1 MTGYSTGAAN
11 LLASD
16 GTFNYQY
23 DADGN
28 RTVRTRISNAYASDY
43 QTQYSY
49 DYRNRLTDQE
59 SFDNNG
65 VLTKH
70 VHYVYDVLD
79 REIGEQIDDT
89 GGGTYDRTLRFVLD
103 GAQPVEQFDANGN
116 QTERNLVAPSP
127 SGVDAVMAQEGITT
141 QGQSGTTTWT
151 LPDNLGTPRDTVNN
165 NSAVVDHVITD
176 AYGQVASQ
184 TNPSAQPWNGFAG
197 GHADI
202 ATGDVTNLERQ
213 YDPSTGGWTTK
224 DPIGLSGGD
233 ANTGRYVGNSPTNGT
248 DPSGELSAWQW
259 MAMAVTPMIAWP
271 FILLGN
277 TQAANAVLAQH
288 RAAAEQ
294 AMRQQQSSWLDN
306 YSSWFQANV
315 PGGTTWVEMMAPQIQ
330 GMLGNNYLAHASDGQ
345 LLTITTIAATGT
357 VLTGMAGTAVAGAVG
372 ATGYAGAAITG
383 AVGGAGQYLS
393 WTMGGQA
400 VSGGQSNP
408 PTLSGLATNTAG
420 GALGGMGG
428 HAVGQLGGWIW
439 NGAVP
444 CSLGGGATCFTA
456 GTQVLVP
463 GSIDAAL
470 ASPQHT
476 ATDIGADS
484 NEENR
489 WIWSLLLVGV
499 GVGGY
504 AAAKRKSP
512 RQEEKRR
519 EAALRALFGDEFDK
533 LNSDDEG
540 AWPMKSD
547 EPHDHHRRI
556 DALCDALFQGDD
568 FLQDNAACAA
578 EPVAAA
584 LPVCASTAAA
594 QEARRRPKQAKR
606 TAQATRLE
614 SPSGEPRRHPRRAAS
629 SRHTGA
635 AWLVACLVLAALF
648 GLRPPAAPQPATLG
662 SARGVG
668 ISAAAPRH
676 VTRSIEEIRVGQRVL
691 GENPDL
697 AEWEHGTQTAVDPA
711 AWRLVRLR
719 AEGRWDDG
727 TLDTVEVE
735 TLQPLSWIA
744 ASGARV
750 GRSVPIPCDLEEL
763 ALPLDLHGTVTAIEP
778 CPMLEDGLGH
788 LVQLT
793 VNHLNNTVYDLVVAE
808 SAGRSETINPT
819 GIHRFY
825 SDTRRDWV
833 AAQNLRIGETLRGLD
848 GPLTVARLSRR
859 PGTDRVYNM
868 AVEGE
873 HVYHV
878 SAAGA
883 LVHNAYG
890 QPSGP
895 LGNTFS
901 GNATPDEALSAAE
914 AWLGNSYS
922 EVAPGVFQ

>member
-49 DYRNRLTDQE
+49 DYRNRLTDE
-59 SFDNNG
+59 EFFDNNG

-89 GGGTYDRTLRFVLD
+89 GGGSYDRTMRYVLD
-103 GAQPVEQFDANGN
+103 GAQPVAQFDANGN
-116 QTERNLVAPSP
+116 LMQRNLVAPSA
-127 SGVDAVMAQEGITT
+127 SGGDAVMAQEGITF
-141 QGQSGTTTWT
+141 QGQSGT
-151 LPDNLGTPRDTVNN
+151 N
-165 NSAVVDHVITD
+165 A
-176 AYGQVASQ
+176 
-184 TNPSAQPWNGFAG
+184 SAQPWNGFAG
-197 GHADI
+197 GYADI

-294 AMRQQQSSWLDN
+294 SMRQQQSSWLDN

-357 VLTGMAGTAVAGAVG
+357 VLTGMAGTALAGAVG

-420 GALGGMGG
+420 GAVGGMGG

-439 NGAVP
+439 NGVVP

-463 GSIDAAL
+463 GSIDAART
-470 ASPQHT
+470 SPHHT
-476 ATDIGADS
+476 ATDAGADS

-499 GVGGY
+499 SVGGY
-504 AAAKRKSP
+504 AVAKRKA
-512 RQEEKRR
+512 RREEEKRR
-519 EAALRALFGDEFDK
+519 EAALRALFGDNFDK
-533 LNSDDEG
+533 LNPDEDE

-568 FLQDNAACAA
+568 FLQDNAACAS

-584 LPVCASTAAA
+584 LPVGASTAAA
-594 QEARRRPKQAKR
+594 QQARRRPKQAKR
-606 TAQATRLE
+606 IAPATRLE
-614 SPSGEPRRHPRRAAS
+614 SRSGEPRRRPSRAPLS
-629 SRHTGA
+629 HHVGA

-648 GLRPPAAPQPATLG
+648 GLRPPAAPQQVSYASAGGIYNSFGYSTPIRLMLRFLFRTKENVIQIGGVKRTLVL
-662 SARGVG
+662 S
-668 ISAAAPRH
+668 P
-676 VTRSIEEIRVGQRVL
+676 EEYFVDLEVL
-691 GENPDL
+691 DVFKRFYDIL
-697 AEWEHGTQTAVDPA
+697 
-711 AWRLVRLR
+711 
-719 AEGRWDDG
+719 GRW
-727 TLDTVEVE
+727 TLSFSS
-735 TLQPLSWIA
+735 L
-744 ASGARV
+744 V
-750 GRSVPIPCDLEEL
+750 GRKLMP
-763 ALPLDLHGTVTAIEP
+763 G
-778 CPMLEDGLGH
+778 
-788 LVQLT
+788 
-793 VNHLNNTVYDLVVAE
+793 
-808 SAGRSETINPT
+808 
-819 GIHRFY
+819 
-825 SDTRRDWV
+825 
-833 AAQNLRIGETLRGLD
+833 
-848 GPLTVARLSRR
+848 RLSNYLIYII
-859 PGTDRVYNM
+859 V
-868 AVEGE
+868 
-873 HVYHV
+873 
-878 SAAGA
+878 A
-883 LVHNAYG
+883 LIFVMLYV
-890 QPSGP
+890 
-895 LGNTFS
+895 LVTV
-901 GNATPDEALSAAE
+901 L
-914 AWLGNSYS
+914 
-922 EVAPGVFQ
+922 